1 MPRCRLVGIF
11 SLITLFGVTDSALA
25 DATTGS
31 VSGNVV
37 AAGSATPI
45 PGATITVFR
54 YGINS
59 FQPIATTTTDND
71 GNYLVTGIE
80 FEAPS
85 GFYVHADAGD
95 YRIVQEWPG
104 ADCPAVPVFCGPIGS
119 SVPVTPGQVSTGVNF
134 SLHPGGVIQG
144 HVTRADTQ
152 APVAGA
158 GISPFYFAGTD
169 ANGAYRLRSVRP
181 DEYTIWADA
190 DGLITTF
197 NDGQQCDD
205 FHACEDIVAQPFAVA
220 ANATTTVD
228 IALAP
233 GVTISGLAFVDGAPD
248 APRPDVLLYNESDPQ
263 RPHIKSLSLEFPPL
277 PNDYVFRNLISRNYT
292 VRFGDPADS
301 RYVSEYY
308 DNVACDL
315 DLCDGVTQF
324 VTVPGQQ
331 ITGIDATVSPR
342 QKVVGRVIDAVSQNA
357 LAAADV
363 QALVVQGFIYTFWAT
378 IAETH
383 SDASGN
389 FTLVGIPAAT
399 AFALRFNVADH
410 LGLQTPDVICDDVN
424 FFCQSLNTY
433 APPLSVAA
441 DTMLDVGDIAL
452 AQGATI
458 SGHVTNLR
466 NGQGLPE
473 AQVFL
478 YINDN
483 FGHFYSTD
491 SDGNYSTQMLRAA
504 SFKAVA
510 STPYESQ
517 MYNHVNCPVVD
528 SCNLGLA
535 TPITVSGSGTFPGI
549 DFSLHDPDV
558 VFNSGFD
565 N

>member
-1 MPRCRLVGIF
+1 MPRFRVVGIF

-31 VSGNVV
+31 ISGKVV

-331 ITGIDATVSPR
+331 ITGIDATVPPR

-357 LAAADV
+357 LASADV
-363 QALVVQGFIYTFWAT
+363 QALVVQGLIYTFWAT

-389 FTLVGIPAAT
+389 FTLVGIPAGT
-399 AFALRFNVADH
+399 AFALRFNAADH
-410 LGLQTPDVICDDVN
+410 LGVQTPNVICDDIN
-424 FFCQSLNTY
+424 TFCGSLSTY
-433 APPLSVAA
+433 QPPASVLANK
-441 DTMLDVGDIAL
+441 TLDVGDIAL
-452 AQGATI
+452 SQGANI
-458 SGHVTNLR
+458 SGHVTNFKS
-466 NGQGLPE
+466 GQGLPDS
-473 AQVFL
+473 QVIL
-478 YINDN
+478 YVGDETSNSYN
-483 FGHFYSTD
+483 TD
-491 SDGNYSTQMLRAA
+491 GDGNFSTQMLRAA
-504 SFKAVA
+504 TFKAIA

-517 MYNHVNCPVVD
+517 MYDHVNCPDVY
-528 SCNLGLA
+528 SCDLGLA
-535 TPITVSGSGTFPGI
+535 APIVVSGTGTFSGI